1 MLSSTNLIIIWQK
14 ILKKITSILEE
25 NNNSKDKDFVIGF
38 FTKKY
43 ISKILLGDD

>member
-1 MLSSTNLIIIWQK
+1 MLSSTNLIILWQK
-14 ILKKITSILEE
+14 FLKKITSILEE
-25 NNNSKDKDFVIGF
+25 NNSKDKDFVIGF